1 MTTPASG
8 IQRWFAACPKG
19 IELLLADELRALGA
33 EDAREALAGVHCRG
47 DIAFA
52 YRTLLWSRLASRLMM
67 PLAEFDVPGE
77 QELYDAV
84 RAIDWREHLRP
95 DETFAVAVHGTTR
108 ALTNSMF
115 AALRVKDAIVDRLRA
130 EGLSRPNVNA
140 DAPDLRIDLVLR
152 HERAILSLDLAGA
165 PLHQRGYRRSTGA
178 APLKENLAAAM
189 LVRAGWPAIAE
200 AGGALVDPMCGSGT
214 LLIEG
219 ARMAADV
226 APGLDR
232 ERFGVHGW
240 AQFDAQL
247 WSELRAE
254 ARTRADAGLRGSTAR
269 FFGSDRDAAVLGAAK
284 ANAQAAGVAGFLT
297 LANRDVD
304 AVRAPSG
311 FDRGLVIS
319 NPPYGERLADAQLE
333 ETYAR
338 FGARLREDFAQWP
351 VALLVANENL
361 GRATGL
367 KLQRRYKL
375 FNGALPVEL
384 LLLDASPR
392 EVREPAPPRAL
403 SEGEQALAN
412 RLHKNEKHLRSWR
425 KREQVTCWR
434 AYDADLPEY
443 AAAIDVYQTDEAQT
457 WLVVQE
463 YAPPPE
469 IPVATA
475 QRRLR
480 EVVHAAAEAM
490 AVPRAQVVVKQRRQ
504 QTPLQKYIRQ
514 EHGGQSHVVV
524 ESGLGFEVNLRDYLD
539 TGLFLDHRPM
549 RARIRDAAAGKRV
562 LNLFCYT
569 GTATVYAAAGGAR
582 STVSVD
588 LSATYLEWAWRN
600 FALNHVVGEK
610 HRLVQADVL
619 PWLVAE
625 RDKYDLIF
633 VDPPSFSNSA
643 RADDFEVQSDH
654 PDLLRRCAGALA
666 PGGTILFSCN
676 LRRFKLAPDLA
687 REFNV
692 RDITR
697 STIPPDFARDQRI
710 HHAYELRPL

>member
-1 MTTPASG
+1 MSTL
-8 IQRWFAACPKG
+8 RWFAACPKG
-19 IELLLADELRALGA
+19 IELLLVDELRALGA
-33 EDAREALAGVHCRG
+33 DEAHEALAGVHCRG
-47 DIAFA
+47 DMAFA

-67 PLAEFDVPGE
+67 PLGEFDVPGE
-77 QELYDAV
+77 QDLYDAV

-95 DETFAVAVHGTTR
+95 GNTLAVTVHGTTR
-108 ALTNSMF
+108 ALGNSMF
-115 AALRVKDAIVDRLRA
+115 AALRVKDAIVDRVRA
-130 EGLSRPNVNA
+130 EGLPRPDVDA
-140 DAPDLRIDLVLR
+140 DSPDLRIDLVLR

-165 PLHQRGYRRSTGA
+165 PLHQRGYRRGTGA

-189 LVRAGWPAIAE
+189 LVRAGWPAIAA

-219 ARMAADV
+219 ARTAADV

-232 ERFGVHGW
+232 ARFGLHGW
-240 AQFDAQL
+240 ARFDEDL
-247 WSELRAE
+247 WSGLREE
-254 ARTRADAGLRGSTAR
+254 ATQRADAGLRALGPR
-269 FFGSDRDAAVLGAAK
+269 FFGADRDASVLGAAK
-284 ANAQAAGVAGFLT
+284 ANSQAAGVAGFLT
-297 LANRDVD
+297 LAHRDADGLRV
-304 AVRAPSG
+304 PSG
-311 FDRGLVIS
+311 FDQGLVIS
-319 NPPYGERLADAQLE
+319 NPPYGERLADADLA

-338 FGARLREDFAQWP
+338 LGARLREDFAQWP
-351 VALLVANENL
+351 VALLVADENL

-367 KLQRRYKL
+367 KLSKRYRL
-375 FNGALPVEL
+375 FNGAIPVEL

-392 EVREPAPPRAL
+392 EAREPAPPRPL
-403 SEGEQALAN
+403 SEGEQSLAN
-412 RLHKNEKHLRSWR
+412 RLHKNEKRLRAWR

-434 AYDADLPEY
+434 AYDADIPEY
-443 AAAIDVYQTDEAQT
+443 AAAIDVYQTDQSDT

-480 EVVHAAAEAM
+480 EVVHAAAEAL

-504 QTPLQKYIRQ
+504 QTPLQRYSRQ
-514 EHGGQSHVVV
+514 EHGGQTHVVV
-524 ESGLGFEVNLRDYLD
+524 EGGLGFEVNLRDFLD

-549 RARIRDAAAGKRV
+549 RARIRAASAGKRV

-569 GTATVYAAAGGAR
+569 GTATVHAAAGGAR

-600 FALNHVVGEK
+600 FAINNVVGEK

-619 PWLVAE
+619 PWLAAE
-625 RDKYDLIF
+625 RERFDLIF

-643 RADDFEVQSDH
+643 RAGDFEVQGDH
-654 PDLLRRCAGALA
+654 ADLLRRCARVLA
-666 PGGTILFSCN
+666 PGGSILFSCN
-676 LRRFKLAPDLA
+676 LRRFKLDPALA
-687 REFNV
+687 EEFEV

-697 STIPPDFARDQRI
+697 STIPPDFVRDQRI
-710 HHAYELRPL
+710 HHAYELRLP

>member
-1 MTTPASG
+1 MS
-8 IQRWFAACPKG
+8 IRRWFAACPKG
-19 IELLLADELRALGA
+19 IELLLADELRGLGA
-33 EDAREALAGVHCRG
+33 TEAREALAGVHCQG

-52 YRTLLWSRLASRLMM
+52 YRTLLWSRLASRLLM
-67 PLAEFDVPGE
+67 PLAEFDVPTE
-77 QELYDAV
+77 QDLYDGV
-84 RAIDWREHLRP
+84 RAIDWREHLGP
-95 DETFAVAVHGTTR
+95 EKTFAVAVHGTTR
-108 ALTNSMF
+108 ALNNSMF

-130 EGLSRPNVNA
+130 EGLSRPNVDA
-140 DAPDLRIDLVLR
+140 DTPDLRIDLVLR

-165 PLHQRGYRRSTGA
+165 PLHQRGYRRGTGA

-219 ARMAADV
+219 ARIAADV
-226 APGLDR
+226 APGLGR

-240 AQFDAQL
+240 AQFDAAL

-254 ARTRADAGLRGSTAR
+254 ARARADAGLRASTAR
-269 FFGSDRDAAVLGAAK
+269 FFGADSEAAVLGAAK
-284 ANAQAAGVAGFLT
+284 ANAQAAGVAGFLN
-297 LANRDVD
+297 LAHRDVD
-304 AVRAPSG
+304 ALRAPTG
-311 FDRGLVIS
+311 FDCGLVIS
-319 NPPYGERLADAQLE
+319 NPPYGERLAHAQLE
-333 ETYAR
+333 DTYAR
-338 FGARLREDFAQWP
+338 LGARLREGFAQWP
-351 VALLVANENL
+351 VALLVADENL

-367 KLQRRYKL
+367 KLKRRYKL

-384 LLLDASPR
+384 LLLDATPR
-392 EVREPAPPRAL
+392 EAREPAAPREL
-403 SEGEQALAN
+403 SAGELFLVN
-412 RLHKNEKHLRSWR
+412 RLNKNEKHLRAWR
-425 KREQVTCWR
+425 KREGITCWR
-434 AYDADLPEY
+434 VYDAELPEY
-443 AAAIDVYQTDEAQT
+443 AAAIDVYQTDQAFT

-480 EVVHAAAEAM
+480 ETVHAAAQALV
-490 AVPRAQVVVKQRRQ
+490 VPRAQVVVKQRRQ
-504 QTPLQKYIRQ
+504 QTPLQRYARH
-514 EHGGQSHVVV
+514 EHGGQTHVVV
-524 ESGLGFEVNLRDYLD
+524 ENGLNFEVNLRDYLD

-549 RARIRDAAAGKRV
+549 RVRVRDAAAGKRV

-569 GTATVYAAAGGAR
+569 GAATVYAAAGGAR

-600 FALNHVVGEK
+600 FELNGIVGEK
-610 HRLVQADVL
+610 HRLVQADAL
-619 PWLVAE
+619 LWLAGE
-625 RDKYDLIF
+625 REQFDLIF

-643 RADDFEVQSDH
+643 RADDFEVQRDH
-654 PDLLRRCAGALA
+654 PELLRRCARVLA
-666 PGGTILFSCN
+666 PDGLILFSCN
-676 LRRFKLAPDLA
+676 FRRFRLDPELA
-687 REFNV
+687 REFHV

-710 HHAYELRPL
+710 HHAFELRSL